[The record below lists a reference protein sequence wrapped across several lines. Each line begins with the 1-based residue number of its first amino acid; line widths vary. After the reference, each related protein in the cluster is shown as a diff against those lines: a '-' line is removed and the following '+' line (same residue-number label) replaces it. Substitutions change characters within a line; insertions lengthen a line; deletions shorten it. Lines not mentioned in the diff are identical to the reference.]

1 MGRLRKVAIG
11 AGVLAVG
18 GGLGLRSALSPA
30 GSRKERAAARAA
42 VALAPLDAV
51 PSRAA
56 QLAALRASAAGTAG
70 AAAAPAAAEGSGALA
85 ARAATEAAESAS
97 PASGQRGPA
106 PKVVPSG
113 PAPDAFDVLVIGGG
127 ATGTGVALDAA
138 LRDLNVA
145 LVERDDFASGSSS
158 RSTKLIHG
166 GVRYLEKAFFQLDPS
181 QLKLV
186 FEALSERSIMLSQA
200 PHLTRPLPTILPC
213 YKLWEVPFYRA
224 GLLVRLGG
232 GRQPGG
238 GGGGRAVAC
247 SVLCVGGGGQMR
259 TGGQCRTS
267 APPAGGVGTV
277 SGTPRSNLVDSRVGR
292 LSVTPLAD

>member
-11 AGVLAVG
+11 ASVLAVG
-18 GGLGLRSALSPA
+18 GSIGLRSALSPP

-42 VALAPLDAV
+42 VALAPLDTV
-51 PSRAA
+51 PSRAE
-56 QLAALRASAAGTAG
+56 QLDALRRSGAGAAVAAGAPTASASAA
-70 AAAAPAAAEGSGALA
+70 ALS
-85 ARAATEAAESAS
+85 ARAATEAAKSSS
-97 PASGQRGPA
+97 PADGQIGPA
-106 PKVVPSG
+106 PKVVGAATS
-113 PAPDAFDVLVIGGG
+113 ADEFDVLVIGGG

-138 LRDLNVA
+138 LRDLKVA

-186 FEALSERSIMLSQA
+186 FEALSERSIMLAQA

-224 GLLVRLGG
+224 GLLVREE
-232 GRQPGG
+232 GRGAAAIVMGAAP
-238 GGGGRAVAC
+238 V
-247 SVLCVGGGGQMR
+247 VG
-259 TGGQCRTS
+259 
-267 APPAGGVGTV
+267 
-277 SGTPRSNLVDSRVGR
+277 SGLRK
-292 LSVTPLAD
+292 